1 MGPSRIKS
9 WSFEGNLMQSQF
21 IAHIEFIKYISHHH
35 QSWMNI
41 NFRFTFTIILST
53 AHSEL
58 WAENFRIMRL
68 VTNIQGDSQTCD
80 NQSYKVAV
88 KHVIICHCLQV
99 VINCA
104 ILKGLKYNQATPTFH
119 QWRDNKQVY
128 GLNFSSKDDADVFA
142 TAMLKSLEVNM
153 FRHSLTFELLSI
165 FTHWQIG
172 SSFVY

>member
-1 MGPSRIKS
+1 
-9 WSFEGNLMQSQF
+9 
-21 IAHIEFIKYISHHH
+21 
-35 QSWMNI
+35 MNI

-68 VTNIQGDSQTCD
+68 VTNLQGDRQTCD
-80 NQSYKVAV
+80 NQSYKAAV
-88 KHVIICHCLQV
+88 EHVIICHCLQV

-142 TAMLKSLEVNM
+142 TAMLKSLEVKICLDIP
-153 FRHSLTFELLSI
+153 RHLSCY
-165 FTHWQIG
+165 Q
-172 SSFVY
+172 SSHIDKLAVALFISKWRMESGLH